1 MANLQ
6 LMTELQSLETEKLTL
21 LKLVYQHSRDCKDF
35 DVRMKLQQALDSG
48 LLTRGPRK
56 WPT

>member
-1 MANLQ
+1 MANMQ
-6 LMTELQSLETEKLTL
+6 LTTELQSLETEKLTL

-48 LLTRGPRK
+48 LITRGPRK